1 MNSTFN
7 INRFWQLFK
16 KEGFENF
23 KRFATSIYVLWV
35 VPISIVI
42 VNKILRPEYITIS
55 DNRLMTIL
63 FFTSLLMLLTPSKL
77 YGNYNNNKTGIY
89 RALLPASN
97 LEKFLSML
105 SYCIIITPLFYFAG
119 AIIIDSILTI
129 IPGTGYKSF
138 LFSTP
143 INLNYPQLFESRM
156 DLSITILLITSSIM
170 QIGIFLFF
178 NMVFKKHKFSK
189 TFLSIF
195 AITLLLFI
203 TGMKIAENSD
213 YVFMN
218 MTPDETYHIM
228 FKVMITLIIITSLIA
243 IATFYGTYYKI
254 RNQKY

>member
-7 INRFWQLFK
+7 IKRFWHLFK

-35 VPISIVI
+35 IPISIVI
-42 VNKILRPEYITIS
+42 VNKILRPGYITIS

-63 FFTSLLMLLTPSKL
+63 FFTSLLIVFTPSRL
-77 YGNYNNNKTGIY
+77 YANYNNNKTGIY

-138 LFSTP
+138 LFSTS

-156 DLSITILLITSSIM
+156 DLSITILIITSSIM
-170 QIGIFLFF
+170 QIGIFSFF
-178 NMVFKKHKFSK
+178 NMVFKN
-189 TFLSIF
+189 I
-195 AITLLLFI
+195 
-203 TGMKIAENSD
+203 NSAR
-213 YVFMN
+213 
-218 MTPDETYHIM
+218 
-228 FKVMITLIIITSLIA
+228 L
-243 IATFYGTYYKI
+243 YY
-254 RNQKY
+254 

>member
-7 INRFWQLFK
+7 INRFWHLFK

-35 VPISIVI
+35 IPISIVI
-42 VNKILRPEYITIS
+42 VNKILRPGYITIS

-63 FFTSLLMLLTPSKL
+63 FFTSLLIVFTPSRL
-77 YGNYNNNKTGIY
+77 YANYNNNKTGIY

-138 LFSTP
+138 LFSTS

-156 DLSITILLITSSIM
+156 DLSITILIITSSIM
-170 QIGIFLFF
+170 QIGIFSFF

-189 TFLSIF
+189 TLLLVF

-203 TGMKIAENSD
+203 TGTKIAENSD
-213 YVFMN
+213 YVFYEYD
-218 MTPDETYHIM
+218 T
-228 FKVMITLIIITSLIA
+228 
-243 IATFYGTYYKI
+243 
-254 RNQKY
+254 

>member
-7 INRFWQLFK
+7 IKRFWHLFK

-35 VPISIVI
+35 IPISIVI
-42 VNKILRPEYITIS
+42 VNKILRPGYITIS

-63 FFTSLLMLLTPSKL
+63 FFTSLLIVFTPSRL
-77 YGNYNNNKTGIY
+77 YANYNNNKTGIY

-138 LFSTP
+138 LFSTS

-156 DLSITILLITSSIM
+156 DLSITILIITSSIM
-170 QIGIFLFF
+170 QIGIFSFF

-189 TFLSIF
+189 TLLLVF

-203 TGMKIAENSD
+203 TGTKIAENSD
-213 YVFMN
+213 YV
-218 MTPDETYHIM
+218 
-228 FKVMITLIIITSLIA
+228 L
-243 IATFYGTYYKI
+243 
-254 RNQKY
+254 

>member
-7 INRFWQLFK
+7 INRFWHLFK

-35 VPISIVI
+35 IPISIVI
-42 VNKILRPEYITIS
+42 VNKILRPGYITIS

-63 FFTSLLMLLTPSKL
+63 FFTSLLIVFTPSRL
-77 YGNYNNNKTGIY
+77 YANYNNNKTGIY

-143 INLNYPQLFESRM
+143 INLNYSQLFESRM

-189 TFLSIF
+189 TLLLIF
-195 AITLLLFI
+195 VITLLLFV
-203 TGMKIAENSD
+203 TGTKFDESSASVYSNL
-213 YVFMN
+213 
-218 MTPDETYHIM
+218 TPDETYHII

>member
-7 INRFWQLFK
+7 INRFWHLFK

-35 VPISIVI
+35 IPISIVI
-42 VNKILRPEYITIS
+42 VNKILRPGYITIS

-63 FFTSLLMLLTPSKL
+63 FFTSLLIVFTPSRL
-77 YGNYNNNKTGIY
+77 YANYNNNKTGIY

-138 LFSTP
+138 LFSTS

-156 DLSITILLITSSIM
+156 DLSITILIITSSIM
-170 QIGIFLFF
+170 Q
-178 NMVFKKHKFSK
+178 
-189 TFLSIF
+189 
-195 AITLLLFI
+195 
-203 TGMKIAENSD
+203 
-213 YVFMN
+213 
-218 MTPDETYHIM
+218 
-228 FKVMITLIIITSLIA
+228 
-243 IATFYGTYYKI
+243 
-254 RNQKY
+254 

>member
-23 KRFATSIYVLWV
+23 KQFATMIYLLWV
-35 VPISIVI
+35 IPIFTVL
-42 VNKILRPEYITIS
+42 VNKILRPGYITIS
-55 DNRLMTIL
+55 DSRLMTIL
-63 FFTSLLMLLTPSKL
+63 FFTSLLMVLTPSKL
-77 YGNYNNNKTGIY
+77 YGNYNNSKTGIY

-105 SYCIIITPLFYFAG
+105 SYCIIITPLLYFAG

-129 IPGTGYKSF
+129 IPGTDYKNF
-138 LFSTP
+138 LFSTS
-143 INLNYPQLFESRM
+143 INLNYPKLFESRM
-156 DLSITILLITSSIM
+156 DLSIIILLITSSIM
-170 QIGIFLFF
+170 QIGIFSFF

-189 TFLSIF
+189 TLLLVF

-203 TGMKIAENSD
+203 TGTK
-213 YVFMN
+213 F
-218 MTPDETYHIM
+218 DEGCNLTHDEAYNIM
-228 FKVMITLIIITSLIA
+228 FKVMITLITITSLIA